1 MAHSNVY
8 VCLLVMDWKV
18 VWGSRRIFNVKWAGR
33 RAVIF
38 IICRDRPHMINL
50 FRFNETGRS
59 DWALKQLDVA
69 RCDDAFSR
77 NSLWFGTTCSNGWN
91 GHLPPGRPHLEDH
104 RQHEYKKNEMKRKSR
119 EHVEKACP
127 FDGTSETRKS
137 KAARPKL
144 KNSIAW
150 EGVQV
155 LLLLFWK
162 LFTSLNR
169 CVKCISP
176 HFIYSD
182 CLIYIYLSSCSW
194 YITWCGMRYVSAAI
208 AAI

>member
-1 MAHSNVY
+1 MSRKTCRHIHYMSGSAAHDKLISFQWNRPIGLSLEATG
-8 VCLLVMDWKV
+8 CSS
-18 VWGSRRIFNVKWAGR
+18 VWWRIFSQQPLIR
-33 RAVIF
+33 
-38 IICRDRPHMINL
+38 HNL
-50 FRFNETGRS
+50 LER
-59 DWALKQLDVA
+59 
-69 RCDDAFSR
+69 
-77 NSLWFGTTCSNGWN
+77 
-91 GHLPPGRPHLEDH
+91 HLPPGRPHLEDH

-127 FDGTSETRKS
+127 FDGTSKTRKS